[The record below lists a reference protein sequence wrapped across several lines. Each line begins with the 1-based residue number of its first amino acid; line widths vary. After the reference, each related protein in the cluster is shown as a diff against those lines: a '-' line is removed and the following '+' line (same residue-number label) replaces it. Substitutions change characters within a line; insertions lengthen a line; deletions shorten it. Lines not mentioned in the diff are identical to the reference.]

1 MVVKT
6 VDIQVNSN
14 LADANQEAEA
24 LAKSL
29 NKAETAAEGLNNETG
44 ASKNGATSI
53 RSIKDAALELSP
65 ALKSTEGAMGGVLK
79 QMWLIVANPIGAVIA
94 AIVLGLTA
102 LFKAFQSTD
111 EGADKLEQ
119 IMSGLG
125 NVLTVIRDRVI
136 KFAEAWLK
144 FLSGDFKGA
153 LKDAKSAI
161 SGFGD
166 EMVSEFKKG
175 AEAARLLQEVDDK
188 MRELGITR
196 AKLNRDLARSK
207 ELLSDENATYAE
219 KKKAI
224 EEIRKAEGAYTE
236 EALANARK
244 RLKAAQLDRRLSA
257 DEREEN
263 IAKALEEVYNLEEE
277 SAAIQRQANK
287 QQKQLNAQLAADQ
300 KAKHDAEMQRA
311 KERAEA
317 RKKEL
322 EDIQAFREKLLQGDK
337 DQFEREI
344 QNKLEADQILKSL
357 NPETPAQKLEREYKE
372 KLAVLEDANVSTL
385 ELQSKYISD
394 LEALEEATRQK
405 SIDADKQATEAKIKL
420 AQAEAQAK
428 IQAADAVSN
437 TLNNAAELLGKTTGA
452 GKALALVAATI
463 SMFSSAQKA
472 YESTVG
478 IPFVGPVLA
487 PINAGLAISAGL
499 KNIQAINSVK
509 VPGGGGGGSTP
520 SVGGVGG
527 GGATPQFNV
536 VGNSGVNQLANVIAN
551 KEQPPVRT
559 YVVASDVTSA
569 QSLDRN
575 IVKSASL
582 G

>member
-14 LADANQEAEA
+14 LAQADQEAQA

-29 NKAETAAEGLNNETG
+29 NKAETAAEGLNSETG

-65 ALKSTEGAMGGVLK
+65 ALKSTEGAMSGVLK

-136 KFAEAWLK
+136 KFAEAWMK

-153 LKDAKSAI
+153 LKDAKAAVN
-161 SGFGD
+161 GFGD
-166 EMVSEFKKG
+166 EMVAEFNKG

-188 MRELGITR
+188 MRQLGVTR

-224 EEIRKAEGAYTE
+224 EEIRKAESSYTE

-277 SAAIQRQANK
+277 SAAIQRQANR

-300 KAKHDAEMQRA
+300 KAKHDAEMQRI
-311 KERAEA
+311 KEREEA

-322 EDIQAFREKLLQGDK
+322 ESLRKIAEEAQQKETDSYNRILEAKKKNQDFNKTAQQIEIDDTTSKYDILIEQAKKFGQDTTDLEIEKLNALND
-337 DQFEREI
+337 I
-344 QNKLEADQILKSL
+344 NLKYQQQSYD
-357 NPETPAQKLEREYKE
+357 NE
-372 KLAVLEDANVSTL
+372 KAN
-385 ELQSKYISD
+385 SD
-394 LEALEEATRQK
+394 
-405 SIDADKQATEAKIKL
+405 AKIKL

-437 TLNNAAELLGKTTGA
+437 TLNNAADLLGKTTGA

-472 YESTVG
+472 YEATVG
-478 IPFVGPVLA
+478 IPFVGPTLA
-487 PINAGLAISAGL
+487 PINAGLAIVAGL

-509 VPGGGGGGSTP
+509 VPGGGGGSAP
-520 SVGGVGG
+520 SVSGVGG
-527 GGATPQFNV
+527 GVTPQFNV

>member
-14 LADANQEAEA
+14 LAQADQEAQA

-29 NKAETAAEGLNNETG
+29 NKAEAATEGLNNEAG

-136 KFAEAWLK
+136 KFAEAWMK

-153 LKDAKSAI
+153 LKDAKEAVN
-161 SGFGD
+161 GFGD
-166 EMVSEFKKG
+166 EMVAEFKKG

-188 MRELGITR
+188 MRELGVTR

-207 ELLSDENATYAE
+207 ELLSDENSTYSE

-224 EEIRKAEGAYTE
+224 EEIRKAEGQYTE

-277 SAAIQRQANK
+277 SAAIQRQANR

-300 KAKHDAEMQRA
+300 KAKHDAEMQRI
-311 KERAEA
+311 KEREEA

-322 EDIQAFREKLLQGDK
+322 ESLRKIAEEAQQKETDSYNRILEAKKKNQDFNKTAQQIEIDDTTSKYDILIEQAKKFGQDTTDLEIEKLNALND
-337 DQFEREI
+337 I
-344 QNKLEADQILKSL
+344 NLKYQQQSYD
-357 NPETPAQKLEREYKE
+357 NE
-372 KLAVLEDANVSTL
+372 KAN
-385 ELQSKYISD
+385 
-394 LEALEEATRQK
+394 
-405 SIDADKQATEAKIKL
+405 TEAKIKL
-420 AQAEAQAK
+420 ADAEAKAK
-428 IQAADAVSN
+428 IQAADAVSS
-437 TLNNAAELLGKTTGA
+437 TLNNAADLLGKTTGA

-478 IPFVGPVLA
+478 IPFVGPTLA
-487 PINAGLAISAGL
+487 PINAGLAIAAGL
-499 KNIQAINSVK
+499 KNIQEISKVK
-509 VPGGGGGGSTP
+509 VPGGGGGGAVP
-520 SVGGVGG
+520 SVGG
-527 GGATPQFNV
+527 GAKSTPAQFNV
-536 VGNSGVNQLANVIAN
+536 VGTSGVNQLAGIMAN
-551 KEQPPVRT
+551 KEQAPVKAF
-559 YVVASDVTSA
+559 VVSKEVTTGQSA
-569 QSLDRN
+569 DRN
-575 IVKSASL
+575 IINAASI
-582 G
+582 